1 MEASPTRVRW
11 FLVFWLFVLSAVS
24 YLDRVNISIA
34 GGYIVD
40 AYHLTDVELGRV
52 FSALVA
58 GYALF
63 QTVGGHLA
71 DRFGPRRVLAAGVVW
86 WGIFTALTALV
97 PTNITGAIWLFVT
110 VRFFLG
116 AGEAVIY
123 PAANQF
129 VARWIPAR
137 ERGIA
142 NGWIFAGVGA
152 GAGLTPPLITYCMV
166 HYGWRSSFWVCALIG
181 LLAGTVW
188 FVAARDTPND
198 HPWVSA
204 AELASIQSG
213 LTLSH
218 PNNGPKRDEPKQ
230 AGPQKDDDRSNPV
243 TWRRAIQSREVW
255 ALTISYFCYGYV
267 AWIFF
272 SWFYRYL
279 AKVRGL
285 DLKASAFY
293 SMLPFLAMLVCCLLG
308 GTMNDRLT
316 KWRGARLGRCGLAA
330 FAMALAAVFIAFGS
344 RVESV
349 RLASVVLAGGAG
361 ALYLSQ
367 SSFWSVTADIAG
379 SSAGSVSGFMNMGG
393 QLGGAVTG
401 SLTPLIAA
409 HYGWTASFLVAA
421 ALCLLGAVS
430 WLAVDPF
437 NTLTQT
443 RSTMAAEQGIHSHQV
458 ARQSRITP
466 ASS

>member
-1 MEASPTRVRW
+1 MSAANASRVRW

-34 GGYIVD
+34 GGAIVD
-40 AYHLTDVELGRV
+40 AYHLTDVQLGKV

-63 QTVGGHLA
+63 QTGGGRLA
-71 DRFGPRRVLAAGVVW
+71 DRFGPRRVLTAGVLW

-97 PTNITGAIWLFVT
+97 PPDIRGALWLFVA
-110 VRFFLG
+110 VRFLLG

-129 VARWIPAR
+129 IARWIPVR

-152 GAGLTPPLITYCMV
+152 GAGLTPPLITYLMI
-166 HYGWRSSFWVCALIG
+166 HYGWRSSFWVCAVIG
-181 LLAGTVW
+181 ILAGVVW
-188 FVAARDTPND
+188 FVAARDDPAE
-198 HPWVSA
+198 HPRVSA
-204 AELASIQSG
+204 EELAAIRSG
-213 LTLSH
+213 LTAINAS
-218 PNNGPKRDEPKQ
+218 PG
-230 AGPQKDDDRSNPV
+230 DREISATLVP
-243 TWRRAIQSREVW
+243 WRRVVRSREVW
-255 ALTISYFCYGYV
+255 AVTISYFCYGYV

-293 SMLPFLAMLVCCLLG
+293 SMLPFLAMLVCCLVG
-308 GTMNDRLT
+308 GTLNDRIT
-316 KWRGARLGRCGLAA
+316 KWRGPRLGRSGLAVL
-330 FAMALAAVFIAFGS
+330 AMAVAAIFIACGS
-344 RVESV
+344 QVHGV
-349 RLASVVLAGGAG
+349 RLASIVLAGGAG

-379 SSAGSVSGFMNMGG
+379 ASAGSVSGFMNMGG
-393 QLGGAVTG
+393 QIGGALTG
-401 SLTPLIAA
+401 SLTPWIAA
-409 HYGWTASFLVAA
+409 RYGWTASFLVAA
-421 ALCLLGAVS
+421 GLCLLGAFC
-430 WLAVDPF
+430 WLAVDPR
-437 NTLTQT
+437 NTLTQS
-443 RSTMAAEQGIHSHQV
+443 RSADAVDKVHS
-458 ARQSRITP
+458 
-466 ASS
+466 

>member
-1 MEASPTRVRW
+1 MPSAKTTRVRW

-34 GGYIVD
+34 GGSIVD
-40 AYHLTDVELGRV
+40 AYHLTDVQLGKV

-63 QTVGGHLA
+63 QTVGGRLA
-71 DRFGPRRVLAAGVVW
+71 DRFGPRRVLTAGVIW

-97 PTNITGAIWLFVT
+97 PAEIGGALILFVA
-110 VRFFLG
+110 VRFLLG

-129 VARWIPAR
+129 IARWIPVR

-152 GAGLTPPLITYCMV
+152 GAGLTPPFITYFMI
-166 HYGWRSSFWVCALIG
+166 HYGWRSSFWVCAIIG
-181 LLAGTVW
+181 LVAGAVW
-188 FVAARDTPND
+188 FFAARDTPSE
-198 HPWVSA
+198 HPGVSA
-204 AELASIQSG
+204 EELAVIQTG
-213 LTLSH
+213 LNTADGARSSREFAEALV
-218 PNNGPKRDEPKQ
+218 PWKRVV
-230 AGPQKDDDRSNPV
+230 R
-243 TWRRAIQSREVW
+243 SREVW
-255 ALTISYFCYGYV
+255 AVTISYFCYGYV

-293 SMLPFLAMLVCCLLG
+293 SMLPFLAMLVFCLLG
-308 GTMNDRLT
+308 GAVNDRLT
-316 KWRGARLGRCGLAA
+316 KWRGPRMGRCGLAA
-330 FAMALAAVFIAFGS
+330 FGMGAAGIFIAFGS
-344 RVESV
+344 QVESV

-367 SSFWSVTADIAG
+367 SSFWSLTADIAG
-379 SSAGSVSGFMNMGG
+379 ASAGSVSGFMNMGG
-393 QLGGAVTG
+393 QLGGALTG
-401 SLTPLIAA
+401 SLTPWIAER
-409 HYGWTASFLVAA
+409 YGWTASFLVAA
-421 ALCLLGAVS
+421 GLCLLGAVS
-430 WLAVDPF
+430 WLAVDPLR
-437 NTLTQT
+437 TLTQE
-443 RSTMAAEQGIHSHQV
+443 RHIEALDQVHS
-458 ARQSRITP
+458 
-466 ASS
+466 

>member
-1 MEASPTRVRW
+1 MPSTRTTRVRW
-11 FLVFWLFVLSAVS
+11 FLIFWLFVLSAVS
-24 YLDRVNISIA
+24 YLDRVNLSIA
-34 GGYIVD
+34 GGSIAD
-40 AYHLTDVELGRV
+40 AYHLTDVQLGPV

-63 QTVGGHLA
+63 QTVGGYLA
-71 DRFGPRRVLAAGVVW
+71 DRFGPRRVLTAGVVW

-97 PTNITGAIWLFVT
+97 PAGIAGALFLFIT
-110 VRFFLG
+110 VRFLLG

-129 VARWIPAR
+129 IARWIPVR

-152 GAGLTPPLITYCMV
+152 GAGLTPPLITYFMI
-166 HYGWRSSFWVCALIG
+166 HYGWRSSFWVCAVIG
-181 LLAGTVW
+181 LLAGAIW
-188 FVAARDTPND
+188 FLAARDTPSE
-198 HPWVSA
+198 HPRVSA

-213 LTLSH
+213 LTLSTNTQDSADSLV
-218 PNNGPKRDEPKQ
+218 PWMQVVR
-230 AGPQKDDDRSNPV
+230 
-243 TWRRAIQSREVW
+243 SREVW
-255 ALTISYFCYGYV
+255 AITISYFCYGYV

-293 SMLPFLAMLVCCLLG
+293 SMLPFLAMLVCCLIG
-308 GTMNDRLT
+308 GALNDRLT
-316 KWRGARLGRCGLAA
+316 KWRGPRVGRCVLAA
-330 FAMALAAVFIAFGS
+330 IAMAIAGIFIGLGS
-344 RVESV
+344 QVQGV

-367 SSFWSVTADIAG
+367 SSFWAVTADIAG
-379 SSAGSVSGFMNMGG
+379 ASAGSVSGFMNMGG
-393 QLGGAVTG
+393 QIGGALTG
-401 SLTPLIAA
+401 SLTPWIAA

-421 ALCLLGAVS
+421 SLSLMGGLTWLL
-430 WLAVDPF
+430 VDPVKV
-437 NTLTQT
+437 LTQA
-443 RSTMAAEQGIHSHQV
+443 RPVAVLDHAHS
-458 ARQSRITP
+458 
-466 ASS
+466 